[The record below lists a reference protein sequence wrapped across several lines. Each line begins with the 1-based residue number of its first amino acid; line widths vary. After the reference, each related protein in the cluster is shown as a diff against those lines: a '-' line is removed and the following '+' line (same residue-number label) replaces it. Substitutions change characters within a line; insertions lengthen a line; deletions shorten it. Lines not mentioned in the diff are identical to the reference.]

1 MSDVYNPESRWA
13 EKLETLRS
21 EASRLAERRSQMSA
35 GQERDVVDQQI
46 QELTHQITRLRELMR
61 DRRSFAS
68 LSR

>member
-21 EASRLAERRSQMSA
+21 EASRLAERHSQMSA